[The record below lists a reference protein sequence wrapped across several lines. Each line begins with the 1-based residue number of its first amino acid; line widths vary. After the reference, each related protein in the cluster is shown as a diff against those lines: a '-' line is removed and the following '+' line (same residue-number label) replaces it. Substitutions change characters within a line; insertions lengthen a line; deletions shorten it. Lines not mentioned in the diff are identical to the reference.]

1 MPDLIRHP
9 PSQLSIVSPELCPRN
24 CRPPPLTCRH
34 SLRLWITFGGA
45 NHMFGRKRLSSQS
58 AMRPQSTAQAFPPGH
73 DALIN
78 GIRYVG
84 MVSPPGSFV
93 DSMVNPQPCSS
104 QSGTAGVRFEIGSGE
119 GAGHAFLFADFASIW
134 LANEA
139 TPRPEIPT
147 QMIAGRVPGYE
158 KALEDLLA
166 R

>member
-1 MPDLIRHP
+1 MDHIRG
-9 PSQLSIVSPELCPRN
+9 V
-24 CRPPPLTCRH
+24 
-34 SLRLWITFGGA
+34 
-45 NHMFGRKRLSSQS
+45 NHMFGRKGLSSQS
-58 AMRPQSTAQAFPPGH
+58 AIPPQSTAEAFPHGH